1 MMKYLIKKIITLIIS
16 LFLISIVTFVAFSV
30 IPGDATISKLGLNAS
45 PERIEE
51 LREEMG
57 LDDPVLKRYANWLQD
72 ACHGD
77 FGESLQYTGNS
88 VKSLLL
94 DRLPYSLTLLL
105 LSLIIIIAVSIPL
118 GILAARKKDSWI
130 NGLILV
136 ITQIT
141 MAIPPFFLGILLT
154 FIFGI
159 ALNVFQPGRFISPKE
174 NFFASLY
181 PLLFP
186 AIAISLPKITMTAKF
201 LRNSMINELDKD
213 YVRTAYSKG
222 NSANGVLYHHVLK
235 NAMIPVVTFLG
246 WVIADFLAGSIIVE
260 QVFGI
265 PGIGRLLVTAIS
277 NRDFP
282 VVQAVIVLVT
292 ALVVVVNFVVDV
304 LYRVIDPRV
313 KG

>member
-105 LSLIIIIAVSIPL
+105 LSLIIIVAVSIPL
-118 GILAARKKDSWI
+118 GILAARKKDSWV

-201 LRNSMINELDKD
+201 LRNSMIDELDKD

-222 NSANGVLYHHVLK
+222 NSTNGVLYHHVLK

-282 VVQAVIVLVT
+282 VVQAVIVLAT

>member
-57 LDDPVLKRYANWLQD
+57 LDDPILKRYVNWLQD

-118 GILAARKKDSWI
+118 GILAARKKDSWV

-201 LRNSMINELDKD
+201 LRNSMIDELDKD

-282 VVQAVIVLVT
+282 VVQAVIVLAT